1 MVFTT
6 RLDILRWG
14 SKLKPIKTFAVICAA
29 VLVVTLMAIGLV
41 IAFGDL
47 GLSPH
52 GYIALVLGVILTM
65 ALTMV
70 LMGLVFLSDR
80 AGQDEVAFSTWKN
93 PEHREPDHRAD

>member
-1 MVFTT
+1 LIYDDGVHD

-14 SKLKPIKTFAVICAA
+14 SKLRPIKTFAVICAA
-29 VLVVTLMAIGLV
+29 VLVVTLITIGLV
-41 IAFGDL
+41 IIFGDL

-70 LMGLVFLSDR
+70 LRVWCS
-80 AGQDEVAFSTWKN
+80 
-93 PEHREPDHRAD
+93 